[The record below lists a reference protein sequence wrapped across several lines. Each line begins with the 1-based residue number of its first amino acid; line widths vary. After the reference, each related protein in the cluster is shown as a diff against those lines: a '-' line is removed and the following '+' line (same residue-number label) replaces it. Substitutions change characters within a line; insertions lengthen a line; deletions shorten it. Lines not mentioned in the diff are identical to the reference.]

1 MMTSAGPLA
10 RILLYVEASE
20 TSISA
25 ARYAIVLAK
34 AHGTVLHTVY
44 VVNENMLSE
53 LTRANVFL
61 KEEETDLRRDLEE
74 DGRRYLQYVERLAA
88 AKHVNVSTRLRRGVV
103 HTEMAEEAAEF
114 KATIII
120 LGELEEHLS
129 RREPFYHEAE
139 TILWTA
145 KCPVLVV
152 KGETTAEDLY
162 DSIE

>member
-20 TSISA
+20 SSVSA
-25 ARYAIVLAK
+25 ARYAIVLAR
-34 AHGTVLHTVY
+34 AHGTQLHAVY
-44 VVNENMLSE
+44 VVNDKMLSE

-74 DGRRYLQYVERLAA
+74 DGRRYLQYVERLAG
-88 AKHVNVSTRLRRGVV
+88 AKHVNVTTRLRRGIV
-103 HTEMAEEAAEF
+103 HVEVAEEAAEIN
-114 KATIII
+114 ASLIVI
-120 LGELEEHLS
+120 GELEEHLS
-129 RREPFYHEAE
+129 RRDPFYHEAE
-139 TILWTA
+139 TVLWTA